1 MRQIVDRDAALEVV
15 GDVGSAS
22 EALTLI
28 DSLKPDVILT
38 DIALPDR
45 WGMKFISELHSR
57 WPNIGILVLTELG
70 PSTAEA
76 AREAGALGYLPK
88 TCGSAELLR
97 AIAQVARGQSPQLR
111 RRRTGVDGPSPFSR
125 TPAVKLTSRQLEVL
139 RSVALGYSNRE
150 IAQMLGISAKGVS
163 KHRARLRNALDLRS
177 TAGLT
182 RYALREGLVPSSAVG
197 RLSRV

>member
-97 AIAQVARGQSPQLR
+97 AIAQVARGQSPQLQR
-111 RRRTGVDGPSPFSR
+111 RRAGVGGPSPR